1 MTGVLQVGARA
12 PEFRLPTDEG
22 GTVGLSDLSG
32 RKAVIF
38 FYPKA
43 DTPGCTLEAKDFNR
57 LRSEFTR
64 ADTVLIGVSADPVAA
79 QGRFKAKYGLAIS
92 LASDP
97 AQEMLRAYGVWAK
110 KSLFGRKYMGIVR
123 TTVLLD
129 RDGRV
134 ARIWPN
140 VRVSGHAAEVLKAA
154 RAL

>member
-1 MTGVLQVGARA
+1 VLQVGARA